1 MRVIR
6 ANKESNMGNKLS
18 YTKRKETKYF
28 VNYGQYMLLKSL
40 LESVFDK
47 DKFSNNDGYYFVR
60 SVYFDTLQGKDFN
73 EKEVGI
79 SHRRKIRFR
88 YYNESPN
95 TIKLE
100 VKEKI
105 NKHTIKESI
114 HLSKEEA
121 IEVFQGDYTC
131 LIDKYSRLY
140 EHLTTYAYK
149 PSTIV
154 DYERE
159 AYINDAFNLR
169 INFDMNIRGTKL
181 TEGYFEANLP
191 TFPLI
196 DPVFYVLEVKHDGH
210 VPDFIQ
216 DILSSV
222 DLTNVTYSKYYYSN
236 LI

>member
-1 MRVIR
+1 MSDI
-6 ANKESNMGNKLS
+6 LS

-28 VNYGQYMLLKSL
+28 VSYGQYILLKSL
-40 LESVFDK
+40 LEAVLEK
-47 DKFSNNDGYYFVR
+47 DEFSNSDGNYFVR

-88 YYNESPN
+88 YYQETPN
-95 TIKLE
+95 SIKFE

-114 HLSKEEA
+114 HLAKDEA
-121 IEVFQGDYTC
+121 ISIYNGDYSSLLC
-131 LIDKYSRLY
+131 KYPKLY
-140 EHLTTYAYK
+140 EHMTTFGYK

-159 AYINDAFNLR
+159 AYINDSFNLR
-169 INFDMNIRGTKL
+169 LNFDMNIRGTKL
-181 TEGYFEANLP
+181 TEGYMNRELA

-196 DPVFYVLEVKHDGH
+196 DPQYYVLEVKHDGH

-216 DILSSV
+216 KILSCVS
-222 DLTNVTYSKYYYSN
+222 LTNVTYSKYYYSN